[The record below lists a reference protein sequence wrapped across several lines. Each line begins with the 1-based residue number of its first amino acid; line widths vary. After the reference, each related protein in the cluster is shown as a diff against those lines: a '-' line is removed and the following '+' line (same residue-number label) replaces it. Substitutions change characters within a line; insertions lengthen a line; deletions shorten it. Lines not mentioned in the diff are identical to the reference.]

1 MSILRNCLLLLAAG
15 TFLIPRFSIMGLS
28 FSYLT
33 TEALCCLGA
42 LIMGIVS
49 PSGKYIG
56 EKYRDSGRSME
67 RIYPM
72 DTESMAR
79 ISGDLEGI
87 SEEWDMDIRKS
98 FVINFICEEILLN
111 IIKFGLSDTK
121 KKKEYYISIKLIER
135 GDETVLR
142 IRDNVST
149 YNPFESMGDE
159 IDRGVLELIR
169 KKTKYCDYQR
179 KMIFNY
185 LYLIL

>member
-1 MSILRNCLLLLAAG
+1 
-15 TFLIPRFSIMGLS
+15 MGLS

-33 TEALCCLGA
+33 TEAVCCLGA

-121 KKKEYYISIKLIER
+121 KKKEYYIS
-135 GDETVLR
+135 
-142 IRDNVST
+142 
-149 YNPFESMGDE
+149 MGDE